1 MNDSNL
7 NVFAQRC
14 VAYMAARALQ
24 LMRLGLVTPALL
36 FSACDADSARQPVT
50 LTFNAT
56 FGSDPFVC
64 GSLATGLGATGD
76 QSLTIRDVRLYV
88 HDVRLVNASGDEV
101 PLELD
106 ENPFQHET
114 VAYLDFANSNDVGC
128 EGNPETRTVIEGTA
142 PEGDYVGVRF
152 TVGLPSEVNHSD
164 ASIASSPLNITDMF
178 WSWQSGYK
186 FIRIDGASAAL
197 PDWRFHLGSTGC
209 VGNPALGVVTT
220 CAATNDSD
228 VELADMDLVAD
239 SIRLDVAELL
249 SDTDLDTNAVDTP
262 PGCMSNADDPDCT
275 PYFEALGIA
284 HGASPAGSQRVFSV
298 N

>member
-178 WSWQSGYK
+178 WAWQSGYK
-186 FIRIDGASAAL
+186 FIKLDGASTGV
-197 PDWRFHLGSTGC
+197 PTWRFHLGSTGC
-209 VGNPALGVVTT
+209 VGDPMAGGVTSCT
-220 CAATNDSD
+220 APNRFD
-228 VELADMDLVAD
+228 VELMGMDLAAD
-239 SIRLDVAELL
+239 SIRFDIAELV
-249 SDTDLDTNAVDTP
+249 SDVDLDTFTPETP
-262 PGCMSNADDPDCT
+262 PGCMSGAMDPDCT
-275 PYFEALGIA
+275 EYFEALGLPHA
-284 HGASPAGSQRVFSV
+284 SSPAGVQRVFTV
-298 N
+298 D